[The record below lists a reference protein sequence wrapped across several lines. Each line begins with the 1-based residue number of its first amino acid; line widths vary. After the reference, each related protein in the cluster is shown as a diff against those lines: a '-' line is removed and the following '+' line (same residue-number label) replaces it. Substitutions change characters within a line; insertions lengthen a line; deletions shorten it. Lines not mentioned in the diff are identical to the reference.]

1 MMRSPIRS
9 VVLILSSWTCFA
21 LALGINGAFQ
31 NASALGVAA
40 TVWGLTALALLAMWQ
55 IPSIKEWA
63 IQVDLRT
70 LLLFHLIRLV
80 AGIYF
85 LVLAGSGSLPAAFAK
100 PAAIGDIIVAL
111 FALWILSY
119 FQSPRVE
126 RLLLIWNA
134 VGLFDIVLVV
144 FNALRVGSADWESM
158 APLRALPLSLLPT
171 LIVPL
176 IIASHILIF
185 IRLEKSG
192 DNL

>member
-1 MMRSPIRS
+1 
-9 VVLILSSWTCFA
+9 VLILSSWTCFA